1 MLTKIMQSTKEIP
14 EQFAFSGKEAIWD
27 TLFGYMTA
35 EMPSD
40 LIWSNV
46 VNKTMTEKDVQAAV
60 AKFDAAGDN
69 DGMLDKSE
77 FLACHEPVMSTFNPN
92 STELTYS
99 DDPAA
104 DREYEMQQQKVE
116 MFKKMFGEDYML
128 YMDRYFVEEPSDFE
142 AAEVEF
148 AENAAADEAAAS
160 AAEVACAD
168 EQCLAS

>member
-1 MLTKIMQSTKEIP
+1 MQSTKDIP
-14 EQFAFSGKEAIWD
+14 EQFAFSGAEKVWD
-27 TLFGYMTA
+27 NLYGYMTPEVA
-35 EMPSD
+35 SNS
-40 LIWSNV
+40 IWAQTV
-46 VNKTMTEKDVQAAV
+46 TKTMTEKDVQAAI

-99 DDPAA
+99 TDPAA
-104 DREYEMQQQKVE
+104 DFEYQMKLQQVE
-116 MFKKMFGEDYML
+116 MFKQMFGPGEDYMM
-128 YMDRYFVEEPSDFE
+128 YMDHYHVEEPSDFE

-148 AENAAADEAAAS
+148 AENAAADEAAAA